1 MTNDELKQIFKIFLI
16 SAIFYPSDLSENYS
30 DKKTYIKKAF
40 WLKPQ
45 PRASMHGLQI

>member
-1 MTNDELKQIFKIFLI
+1 MANDELKQFFKIFLL
-16 SAIFYPSDLSENYS
+16 SAIFDPSDLSENYS

-45 PRASMHGLQI
+45 ARTSMHGLQI